1 MENNLRQEEVQN
13 EEVQTSTPEP
23 FQEPNDMQMEEVGEQ
38 SDSGEEAKKFQSMY
52 DKKSADFNRLNDE
65 VQDLK
70 KLEKLGNILK
80 ERPDVVEA
88 MKQKLNGQ
96 NNVNE
101 QPQQQA
107 QPLDENSFDP
117 WEAYYKPGSPSFEM
131 RVGQEKA
138 LVNEAVSEQMRGI
151 QETVAVNNL
160 KGELSSK
167 YGFKDPKQVEDFITF
182 ATKPRE
188 DVPLDVLVDVYR
200 KHNGSQEPS
209 PSIEATKRTQALPQS
224 AGVLQGGEPKKA
236 SEMDDIWSKVMSAS
250 SRNNVL

>member
-117 WEAYYKPGSPSFEM
+117 WEAYYKPGSPSF
-131 RVGQEKA
+131 
-138 LVNEAVSEQMRGI
+138 
-151 QETVAVNNL
+151 
-160 KGELSSK
+160 
-167 YGFKDPKQVEDFITF
+167 
-182 ATKPRE
+182 
-188 DVPLDVLVDVYR
+188 
-200 KHNGSQEPS
+200 
-209 PSIEATKRTQALPQS
+209 
-224 AGVLQGGEPKKA
+224 
-236 SEMDDIWSKVMSAS
+236 
-250 SRNNVL
+250 